1 MEEEESQDKFLSCAV
16 CLLRPFLAGVCTD
29 QQVLK
34 TADLLSK
41 CSSVESHRCRK
52 GKPEHLG
59 TFQLEC
65 R

>member
-1 MEEEESQDKFLSCAV
+1 MEEEELQDKFLSRSLFIASI
-16 CLLRPFLAGVCTD
+16 AGGVCTD
-29 QQVLK
+29 QQELK

-41 CSSVESHRCRK
+41 CLRMEPDRCQK

-59 TFQLEC
+59 TLQLEC